1 MSEVTIDDVPKGRL
15 ALWLLIAGE
24 LIIFGGFIAMYA
36 LARFEYTE
44 AFPAAMIEI
53 VDGQEVSIINK
64 WLGAFNTMVLLVSS
78 WSVVKAHEAA
88 GNKDYGKIKMFSLI
102 TIGLAALFMV
112 VKLAVEWPHDFGLG
126 YTLMST
132 DRMADAEPGSQAAI
146 STLFWSYYFLM
157 TGFHG
162 LHVIIGALAI
172 FIVMLGAVKGENL
185 HRVELAGMYWHMVDL
200 IWIFLFPMFYLV
212 Q

>member
-1 MSEVTIDDVPKGRL
+1 MSGDNVAIEDVPKGRL
-15 ALWLLIAGE
+15 GVWLLIAGE

-44 AFPAAMIEI
+44 AFPGAMEH
-53 VDGQEVSIINK
+53 DGVSIINK
-64 WLGAFNTMVLLVSS
+64 WLGAFNTMVLLTSS
-78 WSVVKAHEAA
+78 WSIVKAHEAA
-88 GNKDYGKIKMFSLI
+88 TNNELGKIKMFSLI

-112 VKLAVEWPHDFGLG
+112 IKLGFEWPHDFHEGF
-126 YTLMST
+126 TLTSP
-132 DRMADAEPGSQAAI
+132 DHIGDDGSVQTI
-146 STLFWSYYFLM
+146 GTLFWSYYFIM

-162 LHVIIGALAI
+162 LHVVIGALVI
-172 FIVMLGAVKGENL
+172 FIVMLSASKGKNL
-185 HRVELAGMYWHMVDL
+185 HRVEYAGLYWHMVDL